1 MRLEA
6 AVLAVTL
13 AGCAQSPSGP
23 TWYRDVQPIVQR
35 KCGTCHEEGG
45 IGPFPLKTLADWKA
59 VEPLALAAIR
69 EGRMPP
75 FPARTDCA
83 EYAPTQQLPA
93 EYRETIEKWVAAGEP
108 EGDPKTFK
116 ELPGAADRL
125 TRVDLSLPLSVP
137 FTPTE
142 APDQYRCFLVDWPV
156 KDPMF
161 VTGYELR
168 PGVKDI
174 VHHAD
179 IFFIHPDAAAAWQAK
194 DDADPA
200 PGWECYDIPF
210 ADEGGWIGT
219 WVPGLRGVDFHEGT
233 GLRIPV
239 GGKIYVQVH
248 YNIPQG
254 NDRAD
259 VSTLDL
265 RLENRVE
272 TPAGVQAVSDP
283 SWLTQHTMTIPANE
297 KDVTHNFIVDPTLL
311 APLISRTFT
320 GNKPMT
326 LYATTMHLH
335 QLGESAYL
343 KVHHADGGTDCVVD
357 IPKWDFHWQ
366 LSYTLANPVRIT
378 PGDKIEVSCTWDNTQ
393 ANQPIL
399 NGTQVLSKTRNWG
412 ARTQDEMCVGG
423 IYVTEDQD

>member
-1 MRLEA
+1 MRLEPA
-6 AVLAVTL
+6 LLAVVVT
-13 AGCAQSPSGP
+13 GCAQSTAP

-35 KCGTCHEEGG
+35 KCGTCHDEGG

-59 VEPLALAAIR
+59 VEPAALAALR
-69 EGRMPP
+69 DGRMPP

-83 EYAPTQQLPA
+83 EYSPTQAMPA
-93 EYRETIEKWVAAGEP
+93 EYRETIEKWVASGGA
-108 EGDPKTFK
+108 EGDPKTFR

-137 FTPTE
+137 YTPTH
-142 APDQYRCFLVDWPV
+142 APDQYRCYLVDWPIT
-156 KDPMF
+156 DPQF

-168 PGVKDI
+168 PGAKDL

-219 WVPGLRGVDFHEGT
+219 WVPGLRGVDFPEGT

-248 YNIPQG
+248 YNLPSG
-254 NDRAD
+254 NSESD

-265 RLENRVE
+265 RLAPRVDQ
-272 TPAGVQAVSDP
+272 PAGVQAVSDP
-283 SWLTQHTMTIPANE
+283 SWLTQHTMNIPAGE
-297 KDVTHNFIVDPTLL
+297 KDVTHSFVVDPTLL
-311 APLISRTFT
+311 APLISRTFV
-320 GNKPMT
+320 GNKPLT
-326 LYATTMHLH
+326 LYATTMHMH
-335 QLGESAYL
+335 QLGQSAFL
-343 KVHHADGGTDCVVD
+343 KVHRADGGTECVVD
-357 IPKWDFHWQ
+357 IPRWDFHWQ
-366 LSYTLANPVRIT
+366 LSYTLAKPVVIN
-378 PGDKIEVSCTWDNTQ
+378 PGDQLEVSCTWDNTQ
-393 ANQPIL
+393 TNQPVID
-399 NGTQVLSKTRNWG
+399 GMQAMAVDRNWG

-423 IYVTEDQD
+423 IYVTEEK